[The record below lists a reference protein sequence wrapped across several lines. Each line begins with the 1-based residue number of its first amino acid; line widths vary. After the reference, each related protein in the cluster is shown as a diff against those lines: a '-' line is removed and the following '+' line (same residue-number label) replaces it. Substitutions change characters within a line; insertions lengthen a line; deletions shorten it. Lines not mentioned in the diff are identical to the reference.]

1 MLMLGGQQGQQEL
14 GTTLRKVRVLC
25 QLNRVR
31 SFMTVSRELLR
42 NLFSPTTPTNSADI
56 VMSIQQTM
64 EQLGASS
71 RLFDCLMT

>member
-71 RLFDCLMT
+71 ASTA